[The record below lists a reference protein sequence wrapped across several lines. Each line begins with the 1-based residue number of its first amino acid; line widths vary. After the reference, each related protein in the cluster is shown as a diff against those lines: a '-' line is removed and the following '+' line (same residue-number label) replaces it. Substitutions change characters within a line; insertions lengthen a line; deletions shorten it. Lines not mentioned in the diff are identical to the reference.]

1 MISPIHP
8 IPTEAA
14 PVLAVQEIS
23 AAEQVRILDSRLR
36 NLRARER
43 YYAAEIGAFMVKM
56 EGVQQEI
63 DDLETLRIRA
73 DEQDLDD
80 RFGVPE

>member
-1 MISPIHP
+1 MTPIL
-8 IPTEAA
+8 
-14 PVLAVQEIS
+14 PVPSSEEPVMAVQEIS

-43 YYAAEIGAFMVKM
+43 YYAAEIQAFMTKL
-56 EGVQQEI
+56 EGVEQEI

-80 RFGVPE
+80 RYGAPE